1 MANVLTLPMFRPR
14 SLSYLPAPAGN
25 SLIDIAVISCSF
37 YKGIMNIVAVILG
50 GGEGSRLSPL
60 TRDRAK
66 PAVPIAGKYRLVDI
80 PISNCLNGGI
90 RKIYLLTQ
98 FNSVSLHQHVSAS
111 YHFDAF
117 GQRGFVRV
125 LAAQQTPDSHAWYNG
140 TADAVRQTFRYL
152 MDEQPDLIV
161 ILSGDQL
168 YRMNF
173 NDVVQQHLDK
183 KADVTIATK
192 PVGRREAGSLGI
204 LQADK
209 NMRIVNFV
217 EKPGEGPALDPLR
230 APMEGE
236 NYLASMGIYCF
247 NVDVLKELLLTNEDK
262 DFGRDIIPA
271 AIQGR
276 NVFSYIFD
284 DYWKDIG
291 TVGSFWEAN
300 LGLTDPIPEF
310 SFYDAKAPI
319 YTRMRY
325 LPPSK
330 INCCDLNR
338 CLLSEGSIIS
348 GHRILHS
355 IIGIRSVIGEGS
367 VIEHAVVMGADYYDA
382 QLTETSAP
390 PLGVGKECY
399 IRNAI
404 IDKNARIGDG
414 AYITPDGKKDET
426 VTELYSVR
434 DGIIVIPKNTVIPA
448 GTRL

>member
-1 MANVLTLPMFRPR
+1 MNV
-14 SLSYLPAPAGN
+14 
-25 SLIDIAVISCSF
+25 
-37 YKGIMNIVAVILG
+37 VAVILG
-50 GGEGSRLSPL
+50 GGEGSRLNPL

-98 FNSVSLHQHVSAS
+98 FNSVSLHQHVSSS

-117 GQRGFVRV
+117 GQRGFVRL

-152 MDEQPDLIV
+152 MDEQPDLLV

-168 YRMNF
+168 YRMDF
-173 NDVVQQHLDK
+173 GDVIEQHMAK
-183 KADVTIATK
+183 QADVTIATK
-192 PVGRREAGSLGI
+192 PVERNEAGALGI
-204 LQADK
+204 LQSDESMK
-209 NMRIVNFV
+209 IVNFV
-217 EKPGEGPALDPLR
+217 EKPGTGPELDPLR
-230 APMEGE
+230 APMEQE
-236 NYLASMGIYCF
+236 RYLASMGIYCF
-247 NVDVLKELLLTNEDK
+247 NVPVLKKLLMDNDER
-262 DFGRDIIPA
+262 DFGRHIIPR
-271 AIQGR
+271 AISNY

-284 DYWKDIG
+284 EYWKDIG

-300 LGLTDPIPEF
+300 LALTDPIPEF
-310 SFYDAKAPI
+310 SFYDATAPI

-330 INCCDLNR
+330 INCCDLTR

-355 IIGIRSVIGEGS
+355 IIGIRSVVGNGS
-367 VIEHAVVMGADYYDA
+367 VIEHSIVMGADYYDQSTPPA
-382 QLTETSAP
+382 GVP
-390 PLGVGKECY
+390 PLGVGRDCY

-414 AYITPDGKKDET
+414 AYITPDGKADET
-426 VTELYSVR
+426 VTDLYSVR
-434 DGIIVIPKNTVIPA
+434 NGIIVIPKNTVIPP

>member
-1 MANVLTLPMFRPR
+1 
-14 SLSYLPAPAGN
+14 
-25 SLIDIAVISCSF
+25 
-37 YKGIMNIVAVILG
+37 MNIVAVILG
-50 GGEGSRLSPL
+50 GGEGSRLNPL

-98 FNSVSLHQHVSAS
+98 FNSVSLHQHVSSS

-117 GQRGFVRV
+117 GQRGFVRI

-152 MDEQPDLIV
+152 MDELPDLIV

-173 NDVVQQHLDK
+173 NEVVEEHLDK

-192 PVGRREAGSLGI
+192 PVERREAGDLGI
-204 LQADK
+204 LQADQD
-209 NMRIVNFV
+209 MRIENFV
-217 EKPGEGPALDPLR
+217 EKPGDGPALDPLR
-230 APMEGE
+230 APMDGE
-236 NYLASMGIYCF
+236 RYLASMGIYCF
-247 NVDVLKELLLTNEDK
+247 NVSVLKDLLLSNDKK
-262 DFGRDIIPA
+262 DFGRDIIPE
-271 AIQGR
+271 AIQQYD
-276 NVFSYIFD
+276 VFSYIFD

-291 TVGSFWEAN
+291 TIGSFWEAN
-300 LGLTDPIPEF
+300 LALTDPIPAF
-310 SFYDAKAPI
+310 SFYDAQAPI

-348 GHRILHS
+348 GHRLLHS
-355 IIGIRSVIGEGS
+355 TVGIRSVIGEGS
-367 VIEHAVVMGADYYDA
+367 VIEHSIVMGADYYDA
-382 QLTETSAP
+382 QLPNTDEP
-390 PLGVGKECY
+390 PLGVGRDCY
-399 IRNAI
+399 IYKAI
-404 IDKNARIGDG
+404 IDKNVRIGDG
-414 AYITPDGKKDET
+414 AYISPAGKKDET
-426 VTELYSVR
+426 VTDLYSVR
-434 DGIIVIPKNTVIPA
+434 NGVIVIPKNTVIPP

>member
-1 MANVLTLPMFRPR
+1 
-14 SLSYLPAPAGN
+14 
-25 SLIDIAVISCSF
+25 
-37 YKGIMNIVAVILG
+37 MNIVAVILG

-125 LAAQQTPDSHAWYNG
+125 LAAQQTPGSHAWYNG

-168 YRMNF
+168 YRMDF
-173 NDVVQQHLDK
+173 GDVIKQHMDK
-183 KADVTIATK
+183 GADVTIATK
-192 PVGRREAGSLGI
+192 PVGRQEAGDLGI
-204 LQADK
+204 LQVDEH
-209 NMRIVNFV
+209 MQIVNFV
-217 EKPGEGPALDPLR
+217 EKPGDGPVLDLLR

-236 NYLASMGIYCF
+236 SYLASMGIYCF
-247 NVDVLKELLLTNEDK
+247 NVEALKELLFSSDKK
-262 DFGRDIIPA
+262 DFGRDIIPQ

-276 NVFSYIFD
+276 KVFSYIFD
-284 DYWKDIG
+284 QYWRDIG

-300 LGLTDPIPEF
+300 LALTDPIPAF

-330 INCCDLNR
+330 INCCDFNR

-355 IIGIRSVIGEGS
+355 TVGIRSIIGEGT
-367 VIEHAVVMGADYYDA
+367 VIEHSVIMGSDYYDA
-382 QLTETSAP
+382 QRPTSHSIR
-390 PLGVGKECY
+390 LGVGRDCY

-414 AYITPDGKKDET
+414 AYITPDGKENET
-426 VTELYSVR
+426 ITDLYAVR
-434 DGIIVIPKNTVIPA
+434 DGIIVIPKNTVIPP

>member
-1 MANVLTLPMFRPR
+1 M
-14 SLSYLPAPAGN
+14 
-25 SLIDIAVISCSF
+25 
-37 YKGIMNIVAVILG
+37 KIVAVILG
-50 GGEGSRLSPL
+50 GGEGSRLHPL

-98 FNSVSLHQHVSAS
+98 FNSVSLHQHVSSS

-117 GQRGFVRV
+117 GQRGFVRI
-125 LAAQQTPDSHAWYNG
+125 LAAQQTPNSQAWYNG

-152 MDEQPDLIV
+152 MDEQPDIIV

-168 YRMNF
+168 YRMDF
-173 NDVVQQHLDK
+173 NEVIQQHIDT
-183 KADVTIATK
+183 KAEVTIATK
-192 PVGRREAGSLGI
+192 PVERREAGSLGI
-204 LQADK
+204 LQVDEHRQI
-209 NMRIVNFV
+209 NNFV
-217 EKPGEGPALDPLR
+217 EKPGDGPELDPLR

-236 NYLASMGIYCF
+236 RYLASMGIYCF
-247 NVDVLKELLLTNEDK
+247 NVKVLKQLLMTNEKK
-262 DFGRDIIPA
+262 DFGKDIIPN
-271 AIQGR
+271 AIKHHK
-276 NVFSYIFD
+276 VYSYIFD
-284 DYWKDIG
+284 SYWKDIG
-291 TVGSFWEAN
+291 TIGSFWEAN
-300 LGLTDPIPEF
+300 LALTDPVPEF
-310 SFYDAKAPI
+310 SFYDANAPI

-355 IIGIRSVIGEGS
+355 TIGIRTVVGPGT
-367 VIEHAVVMGADYYDA
+367 VIEHAVVMGADYYDG
-382 QLTETSAP
+382 QRETKAKV
-390 PLGVGKECY
+390 PLGIGKDCY

-414 AYITPDGKKDET
+414 TYITPDGKADET
-426 VTELYSVR
+426 LTDLYSVR
-434 DGIIVIPKNTVIPA
+434 NGVIVIPKNTVIPP